1 MLLKVSAVREPMS
14 RFGRYLLIMS
24 ADGLEVRQKEI
35 MSGRTKVLN
44 RAIVLNRLGGKKQ
57 MKEWVWE
64 EMEDG
69 LNTPAK
75 ALSLSGS
82 PPWRNHMHYPQ
93 EATQVALIGLGSYNT

>member
-1 MLLKVSAVREPMS
+1 MSRAHTHPRGFSARVRGANQQSKLPGNRLYMLLKVSAVREPMS

-57 MKEWVWE
+57 MKE
-64 EMEDG
+64 
-69 LNTPAK
+69 
-75 ALSLSGS
+75 
-82 PPWRNHMHYPQ
+82 
-93 EATQVALIGLGSYNT
+93 